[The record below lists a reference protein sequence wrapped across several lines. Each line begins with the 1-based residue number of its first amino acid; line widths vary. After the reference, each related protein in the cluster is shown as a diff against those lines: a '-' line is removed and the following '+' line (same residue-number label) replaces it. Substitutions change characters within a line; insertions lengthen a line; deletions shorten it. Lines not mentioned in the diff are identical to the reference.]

1 MFVLI
6 HDSISSMAL
15 KRFFQVYK
23 YMFLKKIIYRPYLDQ
38 FLSDIKKIGTIMI
51 GEASSLS

>member
-1 MFVLI
+1 
-6 HDSISSMAL
+6 MAL
-15 KRFFQVYK
+15 KTI
-23 YMFLKKIIYRPYLDQ
+23 FLSVQIYVFKKIIYRPYLDQ